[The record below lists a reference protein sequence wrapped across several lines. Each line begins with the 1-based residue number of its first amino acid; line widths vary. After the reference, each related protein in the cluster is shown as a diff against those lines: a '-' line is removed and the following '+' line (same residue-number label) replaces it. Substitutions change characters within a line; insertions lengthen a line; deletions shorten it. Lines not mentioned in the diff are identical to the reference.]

1 MIVRDT
7 PDVDAARAEVKRTEA
22 TEEAARQAVD
32 AAREA
37 IGAGGSKGALHGY
50 KLALTR
56 AIERAEQAR
65 ASLRRVS
72 RDAEARRA
80 EATVRDTRG
89 LQSEA
94 VALAREA
101 RRIEAGAWRS
111 ADLALGSLERAD
123 AAALDWRQRAAAF
136 NTRSATRLAGQPY
149 PQAGSITALSDLR
162 RSWAEVAGG
171 TARLLRDYPR
181 GEE

>member
-1 MIVRDT
+1 MILRET
-7 PDVDAARAEVKRTEA
+7 PEVEAARSEVKRTEA
-22 TEEAARQAVD
+22 TEEAAREAVD

-37 IGAGGSKGALHGY
+37 VGAGGSKGALHGY

-65 ASLRRVS
+65 AALRRIA
-72 RDAEARRA
+72 RDADARRA
-80 EATVRDTRG
+80 AATAEAMNE
-89 LQSEA
+89 LQAEA
-94 VALAREA
+94 IELDREA
-101 RRIEAGAWRS
+101 RRIEALAWMT
-111 ADLALGSLERAD
+111 ADRVLGTLEAAD
-123 AAALDWRQRAAAF
+123 RAALDWRERAQVF
-136 NTRSATRLAGQPY
+136 NTRSGARLGQRY

-181 GEE
+181 GKE